1 MLRVCVLGEI
11 ALEADGGR
19 LEPPARR
26 SGRLLLAYLALNPGL
41 HARGDVAGLFWPD
54 VHPDSARSSLRAAIA
69 AVRAALGEH
78 ADSYLIA
85 TRDRIGLAGPDL
97 VHVDALA
104 FEQLVA
110 DGRAGEA
117 LDVAGPELLQGLDET
132 WVLEAREEHRLRLRA
147 LLAGRAGE
155 EEEAGDLPAA
165 IELTRREVALDP
177 LSESS
182 TRELMR
188 RLALVGDRAAALDA
202 YRRLQGRLRQELGAP
217 PSRSTRAMAE
227 ALRATEHAE
236 GADGSATPS
245 PVLPPPAVTDDDTA
259 PFVGRG
265 DVLEELAGARAA
277 FLAGEPGIGKTRLLQ
292 ELAQRAA
299 AEGAR
304 VLWGRCHIPGAP
316 SYQPLVEALRG
327 YVRDAPAAELSR
339 ALPPIAGELVALMP
353 ELRDRVDLPAPL
365 EDDANGGD
373 ERLFRALLE
382 TLPALA
388 SGGRALLVIDDLH
401 ASDDGTLRLLEHLIA
416 GPNARGM
423 SLALGYRDR
432 EAPDALRRF
441 VARARRVA
449 GTVDVALKGLDA
461 EAVAALAG
469 ERGEAAEVLWR
480 RTGGNPLFVTALL
493 GRPGRAGA
501 GGGEPRLPERVSD
514 LVEEEL
520 ARLDKP
526 VRATLAI
533 ASAIG
538 DEFCFELTAA
548 VAGGDEQAV
557 LDALDEAVAARIARE
572 RGPAGSYSF
581 RHPLMREVI
590 YASLTATRR
599 AHLHMRI
606 AEAVDA
612 RDAPARLVAEHVI
625 RAGELVPA
633 VRAAGVLARAAAEAS
648 EERRHRDA
656 AGLYERAVAALDGRP
671 AEARGRCELLVR
683 LGEARVRAGD
693 ADVAGSAFSE
703 AAAGAR
709 SLADG
714 QLLAQAALGLSSL
727 PGGAPGAAEAVAALE
742 DAVELLPAHDHTT
755 RALVLARL
763 GRELAHARSFAEV
776 ERLAHEAIRSGR
788 RSGDPVALADAL
800 DTSHALLNAHGDS
813 GDRLA
818 LADEMIALGERHGH
832 AGVLVR
838 GRVRRGVGFLERGDL
853 DAAAVE
859 CEALERLAADL
870 RQPAYAW
877 WAKLWRASE
886 AILTAGAAEGERRAG
901 DALALGRPAYGAA
914 AELEFQAQVF
924 WLGWQAGA
932 IERLVAASAAQ
943 AERFVT
949 VTPAWRCAEAA
960 VTALA
965 GATDRARA
973 LLDELASEKQLATL
987 RGDAA
992 WPVAASMLAEACAVA
1007 AYPAP
1012 AERLFGALEPLA
1024 DRWAVGASGSLC
1036 ICPVSRALGLLAAA
1050 MGRSADAERYF
1061 ADALERA
1068 NAVGATALA
1077 ARIEAERGGTR

>member
-54 VHPDSARSSLRAAIA
+54 VHPDSARSSLRAAVA

-85 TRDRIGLAGPDL
+85 TRDRIGLAGPEL

-104 FEQLVA
+104 FDRFAA
-110 DGRAGEA
+110 DGRTSDA
-117 LDVAGPELLQGLDET
+117 LELAGPELLQGLDES
-132 WVLEAREEHRLRLRA
+132 WVLEAREAHRLRLRA
-147 LLAGRAGE
+147 LLAGRAAE
-155 EEEAGDLPAA
+155 EEEAGELPAA

-202 YRRLQGRLRQELGAP
+202 YRRLQGRLQQELGAP

-227 ALRATEHAE
+227 ALRAPEHPA
-236 GADGSATPS
+236 GAAGAGAT
-245 PVLPPPAVTDDDTA
+245 VLPPAAVTDDDA
-259 PFVGRG
+259 PPFAGRA
-265 DVLEELAGARAA
+265 DLLEELAGARAA
-277 FLAGEPGIGKTRLLQ
+277 FVAGEPGIGKTRLLQ
-292 ELAQRAA
+292 ELAQRAGA
-299 AEGAR
+299 AGAR

-316 SYQPLVEALRG
+316 SYQPLVEALRA
-327 YVRDAPAAELSR
+327 YVQDAPAADLAR
-339 ALPPIAGELVALMP
+339 TLPPIAGELVALMP

-365 EDDANGGD
+365 EDDANGDD
-373 ERLFRALLE
+373 ERLFRAMLE

-388 SGGRALLVIDDLH
+388 SGGRVLLVIDDLH
-401 ASDDGTLRLLEHLIA
+401 ASDEGTLRLLEHLIA
-416 GPNARGM
+416 SPTAPAL

-432 EAPDALRRF
+432 EAPDGLTRF
-441 VARARRVA
+441 VARARRVP
-449 GTVDVALKGLDA
+449 GTVDVTLAGLDTD
-461 EAVAALAG
+461 AVAVLAG
-469 ERGEAAEVLWR
+469 ERGQAAEALWR

-493 GRPGRAGA
+493 DRAGRVGAGADA

-514 LVEEEL
+514 LIEEEL
-520 ARLDKP
+520 ARLEKP
-526 VRATLAI
+526 VRAALAI
-533 ASAIG
+533 ASAAG
-538 DEFCFELTAA
+538 DEFDFDLTAA
-548 VAGGDEQAV
+548 VAGGDERAV
-557 LDALDEAVAARIARE
+557 LDALDEAVAARVVRE
-572 RGPAGSYSF
+572 RGRAGSYAF

-590 YASLTATRR
+590 YAGLTATRR

-606 AEAVDA
+606 AEALDA
-612 RDAPARLVAEHVI
+612 RDAPPGLVAEHVI
-625 RAGELVPA
+625 RAGELVPP
-633 VRAAGVLARAAAEAS
+633 VRAAGLFARAADAAS

-656 AGLYERAVAALDGRP
+656 AGLYERAAAALDGRP
-671 AEARGRCELLVR
+671 EEARGRCELLVR
-683 LGEARVRAGD
+683 LGEARVRSGD
-693 ADVAGSAFSE
+693 PDAAGSAFSE
-703 AAAGAR
+703 AAAAAR

-727 PGGAPGAAEAVAALE
+727 PPAAEAVAALE
-742 DAVELLPAHDHTT
+742 DALELLAAHDHTT

-763 GRELAHARSFAEV
+763 SRELADARPRGEV
-776 ERLAHEAIRSGR
+776 ERLARDAVRSGR

-800 DTSHALLNAHGDS
+800 ETSYTLLNVSGDS

-853 DAAAVE
+853 RAVAVE
-859 CEALERLAADL
+859 CEALEQLAADL

-886 AILTAGAAEGERRAG
+886 AILTRGAPDGQRRAAE
-901 DALALGRPAYGAA
+901 ALALGRPAYGAA
-914 AELEFQAQVF
+914 AELEFQAQIF

-932 IERLVAASAAQ
+932 IEQLVAASAAQ

-973 LLDELASEKQLATL
+973 LLDELASERQLAAL

-1024 DRWAVGASGSLC
+1024 ERWAVGASGSLC
-1036 ICPVSRALGLLAAA
+1036 ICPVSRALGLLAATT
-1050 MGRSADAERYF
+1050 GRSADAERYF

-1068 NAVGATALA
+1068 NAVGATVLA
-1077 ARIEAERGGTR
+1077 ARIEAERGE